1 MFRKTLQK
9 IFQKPV
15 TRLAAKISSSP
26 RKKDVFASLSKLL
39 QDIKDEKTDRGIMIP
54 LDMMND
60 KIIIV
65 SDQHKGGG
73 DLADDF
79 HKAEKNYLTALKYY
93 YENDFNLVNL
103 GDCEELWENTPKKVI
118 DLNRLSL
125 GCLFLS
131 LKSGNVLLKQTG
143 RFFGPLIFLAGI
155 FDIVENNA
163 MLTSLQQGITL
174 ERVDLTYKMAIS
186 KFSVVLMSIFFMAIC
201 LVSWVA
207 ALLHRKQQV
216 SNVKREMSILR
227 NLQQRNPG
235 S

>member
-1 MFRKTLQK
+1 MQLSVPGRSGKLKWFFLISVVVTFAFSLLMKRAVYPLQSSDIIQFEMAKTPEK
-9 IFQKPV
+9 
-15 TRLAAKISSSP
+15 
-26 RKKDVFASLSKLL
+26 ASLILEEWQKEGKVEPAITSIYWDYPFILL
-39 QDIKDEKTDRGIMIP
+39 YT
-54 LDMMND
+54 
-60 KIIIV
+60 
-65 SDQHKGGG
+65 
-73 DLADDF
+73 
-79 HKAEKNYLTALKYY
+79 LTIAL
-93 YENDFNLVNL
+93 
-103 GDCEELWENTPKKVI
+103 G
-118 DLNRLSL
+118 S
-125 GCLFLS
+125 LFLS

-143 RFFGPLIFLAGI
+143 RFFGPLIFLAGV

>member
-1 MFRKTLQK
+1 MKRAVYPLQSSD
-9 IFQKPV
+9 IIQFEM
-15 TRLAAKISSSP
+15 AK
-26 RKKDVFASLSKLL
+26 
-39 QDIKDEKTDRGIMIP
+39 
-54 LDMMND
+54 
-60 KIIIV
+60 
-65 SDQHKGGG
+65 
-73 DLADDF
+73 
-79 HKAEKNYLTALKYY
+79 
-93 YENDFNLVNL
+93 
-103 GDCEELWENTPKKVI
+103 TPKKA
-118 DLNRLSL
+118 SL
-125 GCLFLS
+125 ILEEWQKEGKVEPAITSIYWDYPFILLYTLTIALGSLFLS

-143 RFFGPLIFLAGI
+143 RFFGPLIFLAGV